1 MKMAKG
7 AGVTGTALGVRGYSG
22 HSMTSVGEDI
32 YIFTRDGLFK
42 YSTTSRIWTKLDAD
56 ADATGTPPSTQFHH
70 SMTTVGQD
78 VYVFGGF
85 SGETSGVEARIRQRK
100 GA

>member
-1 MKMAKG
+1 MKMAKD
-7 AGVTGTALGVRGYSG
+7 AGVTGTTLGVRGYSG

-42 YSTTSRIWTKLDAD
+42 YSTTSRTWTKLDAD
-56 ADATGTPPSTQFHH
+56 ADATGTPPSTQFYH

-85 SGETSGVEARIRQRK
+85 SGEASGVEARIRKRK